1 MLSHSRNVMNI
12 VIVLSST
19 FYIDNKTLILNY
31 NKENDKA
38 KTPLNSHATKP
49 MENNNF
55 TVGKSN

>member
-1 MLSHSRNVMNI
+1 MNI